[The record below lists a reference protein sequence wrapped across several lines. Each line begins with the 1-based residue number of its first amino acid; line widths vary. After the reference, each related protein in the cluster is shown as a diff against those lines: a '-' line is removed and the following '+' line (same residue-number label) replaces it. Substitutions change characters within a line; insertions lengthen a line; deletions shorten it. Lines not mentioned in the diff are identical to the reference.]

1 MTTPQKTTNARKTI
15 SRHDF
20 MKLCEWMRENRSMV
34 EAEHQ
39 FVDVHRK
46 VVAQSG
52 IDAALNAV
60 KEAMEFLGL
69 RLAEPPQ
76 KEPQKVSATKT
87 LALEMVKMQRA
98 LNMKPSEGLLDLAGL
113 MDEVF

>member
-20 MKLCEWMRENRSMV
+20 MKLCEWMRENRSTV

-39 FVDVHRK
+39 FVEVHRK

-52 IDAALNAV
+52 IDVSLNAV
-60 KEAMEFLGL
+60 KEAMTFLGL
-69 RLAEPPQ
+69 KLTEPQ
-76 KEPQKVSATKT
+76 RKEPQKVSATKT

-98 LNMKPSEGLLDLAGL
+98 LKMEPSEGLLVLAGL
-113 MDEVF
+113 MQEVF

>member
-1 MTTPQKTTNARKTI
+1 MTTPQKTTNPRKTI

-39 FVDVHRK
+39 FVEVHRK

-69 RLAEPPQ
+69 KLAEPPQ

-87 LALEMVKMQRA
+87 LAIEIVRIQRA
-98 LNMKPSEGLLDLAGL
+98 LKMEPSDELVVLAGL
-113 MDEVF
+113 MQEVF